1 LNGIAPSSSGRL
13 QKSAAHTDQKL
24 NSLIIREEGLQTDKE
39 LLVSLTFFL
48 HFGVM

>member
-1 LNGIAPSSSGRL
+1 MVLPPPQVAGCRR
-13 QKSAAHTDQKL
+13 SAAHTDQKL